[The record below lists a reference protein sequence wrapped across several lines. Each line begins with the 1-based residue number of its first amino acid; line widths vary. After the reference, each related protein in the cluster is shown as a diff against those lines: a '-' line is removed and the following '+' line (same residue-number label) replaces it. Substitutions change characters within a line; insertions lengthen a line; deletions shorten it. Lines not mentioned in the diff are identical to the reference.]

1 MLRIAGYQG
10 PSSILSQG
18 LACLVETLK
27 SDGWKSDID
36 WLPNVTDHQERAAD
50 LFASIENG
58 SRHIGYMASGY
69 LSARVSELEVLELP
83 FTVDNRKT
91 ALSALDHTAGEILTK
106 AVGEKTGFHV
116 LGFWDNGF
124 RHLSNSVRP
133 IKHPTNAVGLK
144 IRTLDSTLYR
154 ATLDAIGFQ
163 ALTSDVKDLVAWI
176 QQDVVQAQENPL
188 TNFMGFELWKHHP
201 YVSLTHHFYGVLLL
215 VCPIAW
221 YDTLDQE
228 ERQLV
233 AHAVNISTALQRQLA
248 AEQDAITLVRMQDI
262 GVKVLTKDAL
272 DMQAFHK
279 CVETISLNARA
290 QIPKDLIA
298 AYLGS

>member
-27 SDGWKSDID
+27 SNGWKSDID
-36 WLPNVTDHQERAAD
+36 WLPNVTDHQEKAAD

-91 ALSALDHTAGEILTK
+91 ALSALDRTAGEILTK
-106 AVGEKTGFHV
+106 AVGQKTGFHV

-133 IKHPTNAVGLK
+133 IEHPTDAVGLK

-163 ALTSDVKDLVAWI
+163 ALTCDVKDLVAWI

-233 AHAVNISTALQRQLA
+233 AHAVNTSTALQRQLA

-279 CVETISLNARA
+279 CVESISLNARA

>member
-1 MLRIAGYQG
+1 MLRVAGYQG
-10 PSSILSQG
+10 PSSILTQG

-36 WLPNVTDHQERAAD
+36 WLPNVTDHQEKAAD

-69 LSARVSELEVLELP
+69 LSARVPELEVLELP
-83 FTVDNRKT
+83 FTVDNRET
-91 ALSALDHTAGEILTK
+91 ALSALDRTAGEILIK
-106 AVGEKTGFHV
+106 AVGLKTGFHV

-124 RHLSNSVRP
+124 RHLSNGVRP
-133 IKHPTNAVGLK
+133 IQHPTDAVGLK

-154 ATLDAIGFQ
+154 ATLNAIGFQ

-215 VCPIAW
+215 VCPMAW
-221 YDTLDQE
+221 YDTLKRED
-228 ERQLV
+228 RQLL
-233 AHAVNISTALQRQLA
+233 AHAVKTATALQRQLA
-248 AEQDAITLVRMQDI
+248 AEQDAITLMRMQDI

-279 CVETISLNARA
+279 CVEPISLNARA
-290 QIPKDLIA
+290 QIPKDLLA
-298 AYLGS
+298 AYLGN

>member
-144 IRTLDSTLYR
+144 IRTLDSTLYL

-163 ALTSDVKDLVAWI
+163 ALTCDVKDLVAWV

-228 ERQLV
+228 QRQLV
-233 AHAVNISTALQRQLA
+233 AHAVNTSTALQRQLA
-248 AEQDAITLVRMQDI
+248 AEQDAITLLRMQDI

>member
-36 WLPNVTDHQERAAD
+36 WLPNVTDHQEKAAD

-91 ALSALDHTAGEILTK
+91 ALSALDRTAGEILTK
-106 AVGEKTGFHV
+106 AVGQKTGFHV

-133 IKHPTNAVGLK
+133 IKHPTDAVGLK
-144 IRTLDSTLYR
+144 IRTLDSTLYL

-163 ALTSDVKDLVAWI
+163 ALTCDVKDLVAWI

-233 AHAVNISTALQRQLA
+233 AHAVNTSTALQRQLA

-279 CVETISLNARA
+279 CVESISFNARA

>member
-1 MLRIAGYQG
+1 MLRVAGYQG
-10 PSSILSQG
+10 PSSILTQG

-36 WLPNVTDHQERAAD
+36 WLPNVTDHQEKAAD

-69 LSARVSELEVLELP
+69 LSARVPELEVLELP
-83 FTVDNRKT
+83 FTVDSRET
-91 ALSALDHTAGEILTK
+91 ALSALDRTAGEILTK
-106 AVGEKTGFHV
+106 AVGLKTGFHV

-124 RHLSNSVRP
+124 RHLSNAVRP
-133 IKHPTNAVGLK
+133 IQHPTDAVGLK

-215 VCPIAW
+215 VCPMAW
-221 YDTLDQE
+221 YDTLKRED
-228 ERQLV
+228 RQLL
-233 AHAVNISTALQRQLA
+233 AHAVKTATALQRQLA
-248 AEQDAITLVRMQDI
+248 AEQDAITLMRMQDI

-279 CVETISLNARA
+279 CVESISLNARA
-290 QIPKDLIA
+290 QIPKDLLA
-298 AYLGS
+298 AYLGN

>member
-27 SDGWKSDID
+27 SGGWKSDID
-36 WLPNVTDHQERAAD
+36 WLPNVTDHQEKAAD

-91 ALSALDHTAGEILTK
+91 ALSALDRTAGEILTK
-106 AVGEKTGFHV
+106 AVGQKTGFHV

-124 RHLSNSVRP
+124 RHFSNSVRP
-133 IKHPTNAVGLK
+133 IEHPIDAVGLK
-144 IRTLDSTLYR
+144 IRTLDSMLYL

-163 ALTSDVKDLVAWI
+163 ALTCDVKDLVAWI

-215 VCPIAW
+215 VCPMAW

-233 AHAVNISTALQRQLA
+233 AHAVNTSTALQRQLA
-248 AEQDAITLVRMQDI
+248 AEQDAITLARMQDL

-279 CVETISLNARA
+279 CVESISLKARA

>member
-36 WLPNVTDHQERAAD
+36 WLPNVTDHQEKAAD

-91 ALSALDHTAGEILTK
+91 ALSALDRTAGEILTK
-106 AVGEKTGFHV
+106 AVGQKTGFHV

-133 IKHPTNAVGLK
+133 IKHPTDAVGLK
-144 IRTLDSTLYR
+144 IRTLDSTLYL

-163 ALTSDVKDLVAWI
+163 ALTCDVKDLVAWI

-233 AHAVNISTALQRQLA
+233 AHAVNTSTALQRQLA
-248 AEQDAITLVRMQDI
+248 AEQDAIALVRMQDI

-279 CVETISLNARA
+279 CVESISLNARA

>member
-1 MLRIAGYQG
+1 MLRVAGYQG
-10 PSSILSQG
+10 PSSILTKC

-27 SDGWKSDID
+27 RNGWKSDID
-36 WLPNVTDHQERAAD
+36 WIPNVTDHQEKATD

-69 LSARVSELEVLELP
+69 LSARVSELDVLELP

-91 ALSALDHTAGEILTK
+91 ALSALDRTAGEILTK
-106 AVGEKTGFHV
+106 AVGQKTGFHV

-133 IKHPTNAVGLK
+133 IKHPTDAVGLK
-144 IRTLDSTLYR
+144 IRTLDSTLYL

-163 ALTSDVKDLVAWI
+163 ALTCDVKDLVTWI

-279 CVETISLNARA
+279 CVESISFNARA

-298 AYLGS
+298 AYLGR

>member
-1 MLRIAGYQG
+1 
-10 PSSILSQG
+10 
-18 LACLVETLK
+18 V
-27 SDGWKSDID
+27 
-36 WLPNVTDHQERAAD
+36 
-50 LFASIENG
+50 NG
-58 SRHIGYMASGY
+58 SRHVGYMASGY
-69 LSARVSELEVLELP
+69 LSARVPELEVLELP
-83 FTVDNRKT
+83 FTVDNRET
-91 ALSALDHTAGEILTK
+91 ALSALDRTAGEILTK
-106 AVGEKTGFHV
+106 AVGLKTGFHV

-124 RHLSNSVRP
+124 RHLSNAVRP
-133 IKHPTNAVGLK
+133 IQHPTDAVGLK

-215 VCPIAW
+215 VCPMAW
-221 YDTLDQE
+221 YDTLKRED
-228 ERQLV
+228 RQLL
-233 AHAVNISTALQRQLA
+233 AHAVKTATALQRQLA
-248 AEQDAITLVRMQDI
+248 AEQDAITLMRMQDI

-279 CVETISLNARA
+279 CVEPISLNARA
-290 QIPKDLIA
+290 QIPKDLLA
-298 AYLGS
+298 AYLGN

>member
-36 WLPNVTDHQERAAD
+36 WLPNVTDHQEKAAD

-91 ALSALDHTAGEILTK
+91 ALSALDRTAGEILTK
-106 AVGEKTGFHV
+106 AVGQKTGFHV

-133 IKHPTNAVGLK
+133 IKHPTDAVGLK
-144 IRTLDSTLYR
+144 IRTLDSTLYL

-163 ALTSDVKDLVAWI
+163 ALTCDVKDLVAWI

-248 AEQDAITLVRMQDI
+248 AEQDAIALVRMQDI

-279 CVETISLNARA
+279 CVESISLNARS
-290 QIPKDLIA
+290 QIPKNLIA

>member
-36 WLPNVTDHQERAAD
+36 WLPNVTDHQEKAAD

-133 IKHPTNAVGLK
+133 IKHPTDAVGLK
-144 IRTLDSTLYR
+144 IRTLDSTLYL

-163 ALTSDVKDLVAWI
+163 ALTCDVKDLVAWV

-279 CVETISLNARA
+279 CVESISLNARA

>member
-18 LACLVETLK
+18 LACLVATLK
-27 SDGWKSDID
+27 SNGWKSDID
-36 WLPNVTDHQERAAD
+36 WLPNVTDHQEKATD

-69 LSARVSELEVLELP
+69 LSTRVSELEVLELP
-83 FTVDNRKT
+83 FTVDNRQT
-91 ALSALDHTAGEILTK
+91 ALSALDGAAGEILTK
-106 AVGEKTGFHV
+106 AVGQKTGFHV

-133 IKHPTNAVGLK
+133 IKHPTDAVGLK
-144 IRTLDSTLYR
+144 IRTLDSTLYL
-154 ATLDAIGFQ
+154 ATLDAIGFE
-163 ALTSDVKDLVAWI
+163 ALTCDVKDLVAWI
-176 QQDVVQAQENPL
+176 RQDVVQAQENPL

-228 ERQLV
+228 ERQLL
-233 AHAVNISTALQRQLA
+233 AHAVNTSTALQRQLA
-248 AEQDAITLVRMQDI
+248 AEQDAITLRRMQDI
-262 GVKVLTKDAL
+262 GIKVLTKDAL

-279 CVETISLNARA
+279 CVESISLNARA

>member
-1 MLRIAGYQG
+1 MLRVAGYQG
-10 PSSILSQG
+10 PSSILTQG

-36 WLPNVTDHQERAAD
+36 WLPNVTDHQEKAAD

-69 LSARVSELEVLELP
+69 LSARVPELEVLELP
-83 FTVDNRKT
+83 FTVDNRET
-91 ALSALDHTAGEILTK
+91 ALSALDRTAGEILTK
-106 AVGEKTGFHV
+106 AVGLKTGFHV

-124 RHLSNSVRP
+124 RHLSNAVRP
-133 IKHPTNAVGLK
+133 IQHPTDAVGLK

-154 ATLDAIGFQ
+154 ATLNAIGFQ

-215 VCPIAW
+215 VCPMAW
-221 YDTLDQE
+221 YDTLKRED
-228 ERQLV
+228 RQLL
-233 AHAVNISTALQRQLA
+233 AHAVKTATALQRQLA
-248 AEQDAITLVRMQDI
+248 AEQDAITLMRMQDI

-279 CVETISLNARA
+279 CVESISLNARA
-290 QIPKDLIA
+290 QIPKDLLA
-298 AYLGS
+298 AYLGN